1 MILNTA
7 KLFEAPS
14 QATILEEILASEQK
28 SEEESQAH
36 ATTPVSLFLNVGLK
50 LQARQIKSSI
60 RNEDQ
65 TPDTLVEKQFLATD
79 LEKWH
84 QQQRDICPQVVPYVT
99 SEPYKPPES
108 EKLFLPSDFT
118 NTEPH
123 KNACN
128 NAVHGQAKN
137 TWTVQKIKDVQ
148 TKIQCYV
155 SRCEQ
160 APCIGG
166 WWEDRRLVWWLGH
179 YGNLFATEE
188 AEYVADSAKVQWH
201 CAHAQ
206 LDRWQEEVKII
217 AQFSRAIQGFEKMK
231 TVWTALADNHKN
243 DPKRQTHALKTSN
256 MYQQMENKG
265 REKFREV
272 GGTWPQNRVSL
283 SQYIQCERLDRKI
296 TGEAIIFAE
305 D

>member
-1 MILNTA
+1 MHWGMVGGP
-7 KLFEAPS
+7 K
-14 QATILEEILASEQK
+14 
-28 SEEESQAH
+28 
-36 ATTPVSLFLNVGLK
+36 VGLVARPIMETCLLLRRQNM
-50 LQARQIKSSI
+50 LQ
-60 RNEDQ
+60 
-65 TPDTLVEKQFLATD
+65 
-79 LEKWH
+79 
-84 QQQRDICPQVVPYVT
+84 
-99 SEPYKPPES
+99 
-108 EKLFLPSDFT
+108 
-118 NTEPH
+118 
-123 KNACN
+123 
-128 NAVHGQAKN
+128 
-137 TWTVQKIKDVQ
+137 
-148 TKIQCYV
+148 IQPRYN
-155 SRCEQ
+155 
-160 APCIGG
+160 G
-166 WWEDRRLVWWLGH
+166 
-179 YGNLFATEE
+179 
-188 AEYVADSAKVQWH
+188 H